1 VLDIEGK
8 QIIIRR
14 ATVKDVPAIAE
25 IVNGYASQGLMLPRS
40 LSETYQ
46 RLQRFTVVSCDGQI
60 IGCGAL
66 HVFWDDLAEVRSLA
80 VAEEWVGKGIGRLIV
95 QHLLDEAR
103 SLEVSRV
110 FTLTYRQSFFEQM
123 GFHVLPKELLP
134 QKIWIDCVNCPRY
147 GDCDEIA
154 LILDDLGDC
163 AKADAGRDER

>member
-1 VLDIEGK
+1 VLDVEGK
-8 QIIIRR
+8 QVIIRR
-14 ATVKDVPAIAE
+14 ATAKDVPAIVR

-40 LSETYQ
+40 LQETYQ
-46 RLQRFTVVSCDGQI
+46 RVQRFAVASCDGQV

-66 HVFWDDLAEVRSLA
+66 HVFWEHLAEVRSLA
-80 VAEEWVGKGIGRLIV
+80 VAEEWVGEGIGRHIV

-103 SLEVSRV
+103 SLGVSRV
-110 FTLTYRQSFFEQM
+110 FTLTYRRRFFERL
-123 GFHVLPKELLP
+123 GFHVLSKELLP

-163 AKADAGRDER
+163 TKADAEKGGQ